1 MAFHLQAMRSRV
13 GGINSY
19 GAITCTQGQCLEN
32 SEEGEIS
39 PIQDFGF
46 YGEDNVS

>member
-1 MAFHLQAMRSRV
+1 M
-13 GGINSY
+13 
-19 GAITCTQGQCLEN
+19 GQLHVHSQCFEN